1 MSTTVTQL
9 TGRVKWFNPKTGY
22 GFITVVGADDQSLLN
37 KDVFAHYSSINTES
51 SQYKYLVQGEYVS
64 FSLTP
69 SNSEKHEYNSV
80 NISGILGG
88 PLMCQTHQQNGTR
101 STGPYAPR
109 QASSSVAVDA
119 SFTEVRRR
127 SSRPQTARSQQVQQQ
142 A

>member
-22 GFITVVGADDQSLLN
+22 GFITVVGAEDQSLLN

-80 NISGILGG
+80 NISGIMGG

-109 QASSSVAVDA
+109 QSSSADA
-119 SFTEVRRR
+119 GFTEVRRR
-127 SSRPQTARSQQVQQQ
+127 SPRTQQPKPQVVQQQ
-142 A
+142 V

>member
-37 KDVFAHYSSINTES
+37 KHVFAHYSSINTES
-51 SQYKYLVQGEYVS
+51 SQYKYLVQGEYVT

-109 QASSSVAVDA
+109 QSSSVDTG
-119 SFTEVRRR
+119 FTEVRRR
-127 SSRPQTARSQQVQQQ
+127 SPRTQQSKPQVAPQQV
-142 A
+142 